1 MKILILVISLFLVIQ
16 CQSNL
21 KNAKGHMVKIVLDT
35 EEPLPDQDTI
45 YITGNVPI
53 FGEWHTKGL
62 PMVRRAEMRWEK
74 SFGVP
79 DSTHLQFKF
88 TLGNMGK
95 EAISNRGV
103 IPGNSELMI
112 TEDKEVYFVLED
124 WKHTYVPSALDSMGK

>member
-16 CQSNL
+16 CQANL

-53 FGEWHTKGL
+53 FGEWHSKGL

-74 SFGVP
+74 SFDVP

>member
-1 MKILILVISLFLVIQ
+1 MF
-16 CQSNL
+16 
-21 KNAKGHMVKIVLDT
+21 
-35 EEPLPDQDTI
+35 P
-45 YITGNVPI
+45 
-53 FGEWHTKGL
+53 
-62 PMVRRAEMRWEK
+62 
-74 SFGVP
+74 SFDVP

-88 TLGNMGK
+88 TLGNMDK